1 MATVTRENIGLLNDK
16 LIVKILKDDYITNF
30 ENSLKKY
37 AKNANIPGFRKGMVP
52 AGLVK
57 KMYGQGVFTEEVIRV
72 AENELYK
79 YLETEKLDIFAQP
92 LPLDFDTKQ
101 IDINNPGDYD
111 FSFEVGLKP
120 ELKIDASK
128 FKVTKYVIDTED
140 KMIDEEVERLRARFG
155 KITEPEVVSNEED
168 MLNVQFDECDKE
180 GNLVEGGVSKQDS
193 VLVKYFKES
202 FRKNLIGKK
211 KDETVVLQINKAFE
225 DKELDFI
232 AKDLSLNKENKEDL
246 KKYFRLTITKI
257 GFVIKADF
265 NEEFFASAAPNRDI
279 KTETDFRAFIKEDI
293 AKAFESQ
300 SRNQL
305 HDQLYHC
312 LLDNTTVEFPENF
325 LKRWLQTGGEKPKTA
340 EEAEAEFPSFANSLK
355 WTLISSKIATDNNI
369 TVEQNDIKDFAKN
382 QLFSYMG
389 MGVDAESQPWVDDYV
404 NRMMKDKKFVE
415 DSYYKIQTD
424 KMFAVLESQVKAKE
438 ENISFD
444 AFKEKVHH
452 HHH

>member
-16 LIVKILKDDYITNF
+16 LTVKIAKEDYIKNF

-72 AENELYK
+72 GESELYK

-92 LPLDFDTKQ
+92 LPLEFDVNKV
-101 IDINNPGDYD
+101 DINNPTDYEL
-111 FSFEVGLKP
+111 SFEVGLKP

-128 FKVTKYVIDTED
+128 YKVTKYVIDVED
-140 KMIDEEVERLRARFG
+140 KMVEEEVERLRTRHG
-155 KITEPEVVSNEED
+155 KMTEPETVTGDDNV
-168 MLNVQFDECDKE
+168 LNVEFKE
-180 GNLVEGGVSKQDS
+180 SDSKGNIVEGGITKANS
-193 VLVKYFKES
+193 VLVKYFAED
-202 FRKNLIGKK
+202 FRKKLLGKK
-211 KDETVVLQINKAFE
+211 NGDVVVLQLSKAFE
-225 DKELDFI
+225 EKELDFI
-232 AKDLSLNKENKEDL
+232 MQDLGLDKEDKSNA
-246 KKYFRLTITKI
+246 KKYFSVTITKV
-257 GFVIKADF
+257 GHVEKAEM
-265 NEEFFASAAPNRDI
+265 NEEFFVAAFPNANI
-279 KTETDFRAFIKEDI
+279 KTEEEFRNFIKEDI
-293 AKAFESQ
+293 AKAFAAH

-305 HDQLYHC
+305 HDQLYHN
-312 LLDNTTVEFPENF
+312 LLDNTSVEFPENF

-340 EEAEAEFPSFANSLK
+340 EEAENEYPSFANSLK
-355 WTLISSKIATDNNI
+355 WTLISSKVATDNNI

-389 MGVDAESQPWVDDYV
+389 MGIDADSQPWVEDYV

-438 ENISFD
+438 ESISYDDFN
-444 AFKEKVHH
+444 KKLHH

>member
-16 LIVKILKDDYITNF
+16 LIVKISKNDYITNF

-72 AENELYK
+72 AESELYK

-101 IDINNPGDYD
+101 LDINNPADYD

-120 ELKIDASK
+120 ELKIDTSK
-128 FKVTKYVIDTED
+128 FKVTKYVIDTEE

-155 KITEPEVVSNEED
+155 KLTEPEVVSSEED
-168 MLNVQFDECDKE
+168 MLNVQFDECDKD

-193 VLVKYFKES
+193 VLVKYFKDS
-202 FRKNLIGKK
+202 FRKNLLGKK

-232 AKDLSLNKENKEDL
+232 AKDLGLDKENKEDL
-246 KKYFRLTITKI
+246 KKYFKITITKI

-265 NEEFFASAAPNRDI
+265 NEEFFASAAPNKDI
-279 KTETDFRAFIKEDI
+279 KTEAEFRTFIKEDI
-293 AKAFESQ
+293 AKAFDAQ

-312 LLDNTTVEFPENF
+312 LLDNTSVEFPENF

-340 EEAEAEFPSFANSLK
+340 EEAEAEFPSFVNSLK

-438 ENISFD
+438 ESISFD